1 MAKYS
6 RDLDSTLVEKVKNIS
21 SQFGLKERGVKVE
34 AIRLV
39 KGATYGEVMKANE
52 LTKLFTGEEDIVA
65 VALYEDL
72 FVKLDE
78 KTQNILIENLLEQIL
93 VEDTKDGDIKI
104 KIDKPQLN
112 LGVITYHRY
121 GDVATQTLETVIL
134 TLDQMAEQEKEL
146 KEMEKAEKKLKK
158 KLNKI

>member
-21 SQFGLKERGVKVE
+21 TQFGLKEKGVKVE
-34 AIRLV
+34 AIRLT
-39 KGATYGEVMKANE
+39 KGKTYGEVMKAGE

-72 FVKLDE
+72 FDKLDE
-78 KTQNILIENLLEQIL
+78 KTQDVLIGNLLEQIF
-93 VEDTKDGDIKI
+93 VEETKDGDIKI
-104 KIDKPQLN
+104 KIEKPQLN
-112 LGVITYHRY
+112 LGLFTYHRY
-121 GDVATQTLETVIL
+121 GNDAVQSLEAVIL

-146 KEMEKAEKKLKK
+146 KEAQKAEKALKN
-158 KLNKI
+158 KLNKH